1 MNLALD
7 IFNYIFVAILIGV
20 SATWIFL
27 IRSMFRTFQETPF
40 LDKFKKKEHCPFCR
54 SHDPLAKPPILLRM
68 PKKKKTFAKLA
79 AFGY

>member
-7 IFNYIFVAILIGV
+7 IFNYTFVAILIAV

-40 LDKFKKKEHCPFCR
+40 LDKFKILFKA
-54 SHDPLAKPPILLRM
+54 PLALKVPECCKNSSFKDKSVFNFLER
-68 PKKKKTFAKLA
+68 T
-79 AFGY
+79 

>member
-27 IRSMFRTFQETPF
+27 IKSMFRTFQETPF
-40 LDKFKKKEHCPFCR
+40 LDKFKKKMHE
-54 SHDPLAKPPILLRM
+54 KPKVSIILTARNEE
-68 PKKKKTFAKLA
+68 KFN
-79 AFGY
+79 GGCH

>member
-7 IFNYIFVAILIGV
+7 IFNYTFVAILIAV

-40 LDKFKKKEHCPFCR
+40 LDKFKKKEHEN
-54 SHDPLAKPPILLRM
+54 
-68 PKKKKTFAKLA
+68 PK
-79 AFGY
+79 